1 MTRNLVLMLSL
12 LAVPVGMYA
21 QTSDAGYD
29 QVLST
34 SMAAVAKGM
43 HATIRRNLAEA
54 AEAMPAEDYAFRPT
68 PEVRS
73 FAQLV
78 GHVVFANYLFCSQAR
93 GVAPDTTPALRTNF
107 EQVTDK
113 MTLVKALN
121 DALTYCDVAYAQ
133 TTDATFA
140 QPVRLSALG
149 PMKATDTSR
158 GAVLMFNTAH
168 NNEHYG
174 NIVVYLRV
182 RGHVPPSTARVQSS
196 RK

>member
-1 MTRNLVLMLSL
+1 MNRNVLFIAWL
-12 LAVPVGMYA
+12 LAVPIGAYA
-21 QTSDAGYD
+21 QTSDAGFD

-34 SMAAVAKGM
+34 SMSSVAKGM
-43 HATIRRNLAEA
+43 YSSIRRNLADA
-54 AEAMPAEDYAFRPT
+54 AEAMPSDDYGFRPT

-78 GHVVFANYLFCSQAR
+78 GHLVGGNYLFCSQAQ
-93 GVAPDTTPALRTNF
+93 GASPNTTPGFRTNY

-113 MTLVKALN
+113 ATLVKALSE
-121 DALTYCDVAYAQ
+121 ALAYCDGVYAQ

-140 QPVRLSALG
+140 QPVRLMALG

-158 GAVLMFNTAH
+158 GAVLTFNTAH

-174 NIVVYLRV
+174 NMVVYLRL
-182 RGHVPPSTARVQSS
+182 RGHV
-196 RK
+196 